1 MAVPSYQTGPG
12 AHGTPNTRKLPPYG
26 PRQPRP
32 YEHGVQTP
40 QQPGVTETGSSTRTT
55 GPPSRVATFNTQPGA
70 DSQSGLTQD
79 WIDRRTAGH
88 QAEVA
93 AVIAQMQAATG
104 AQAAAT
110 EAQAN
115 AALAGLGGVAA
126 QRQAALYGQEAGLR
140 DIEQAVEV
148 GVEAATSDAL
158 QRGIYNSGIRQENQ
172 LTAIRE
178 GAEAEADLRAQ
189 TAFALQGL
197 AAQAAQ
203 IRASAAAIRASA
215 DAIRAQGAVQQTAT
229 ALSMNREFDQM
240 MLNNLYQM
248 GYTPEE
254 VKRIMGLIPPPSGG
268 GRPSAGVRTQ

>member
-12 AHGTPNTRKLPPYG
+12 AHGTPNTRKLPSYG

-40 QQPGVTETGSSTRTT
+40 QQPGVTETGSSARTT
-55 GPPSRVATFNTQPGA
+55 GPTSRVATFNTQPGTG
-70 DSQSGLTQD
+70 SQAGLTQD

-88 QAEVA
+88 EAEVA
-93 AVIAQMQAATG
+93 AVIAQMGAATD
-104 AQAAAT
+104 
-110 EAQAN
+110 AQAN

-126 QRQAALYGQEAGLR
+126 QRQAALYSQEAGLR
-140 DIEQAVEV
+140 DIEQDVEA
-148 GVEAATSDAL
+148 GVEAATSNAL

-189 TAFALQGL
+189 TAFALQSL

-203 IRASAAAIRASA
+203 IRASAA
-215 DAIRAQGAVQQTAT
+215 AIRAQGAVQQTAT
-229 ALSMNREFDQM
+229 ALSMNQGFQQM
-240 MLNNLYQM
+240 MLNNLLQY

-268 GRPSAGVRTQ
+268 GRPSAGVRAQ